1 MKPCNLSERKRCQIR
16 RQTKD
21 EDSIYAH
28 RIFGVRF
35 FYVSEEKERSLL
47 GAVTPVQKGMQ
58 YGKKTVYF

>member
-1 MKPCNLSERKRCQIR
+1 MKPGNLSERKRCQIR

-35 FYVSEEKERSLL
+35 FILGTARTDCEIKRKEISCN
-47 GAVTPVQKGMQ
+47 
-58 YGKKTVYF
+58 GKKTVYF

>member
-1 MKPCNLSERKRCQIR
+1 MKPGNLSERKRCQIR

-35 FYVSEEKERSLL
+35 FYVSAQTQWSLPA
-47 GAVTPVQKGMQ
+47 AVTQVQKGMQ
-58 YGKKTVYF
+58 YGKKTVYL